1 MATAVMEKKTETQ
14 RREAVREEQRREAM
28 RALQRSLDTRG

>member
-1 MATAVMEKKTETQ
+1 MTPVMETTKKDEQ
-14 RREAVREEQRREAM
+14 RRKVREEQRREAM

>member
-1 MATAVMEKKTETQ
+1 METKQDEQ
-14 RREAVREEQRREAM
+14 RRKAVRDEQRREAM